1 MPKLTDEKK
10 KLIENLIHDRVY
22 EEATNLLKLE
32 RVDAFT
38 MAELAES
45 VGVAKGTLYN
55 YFKDKQ
61 EVIFYVYKR
70 LDEEFMGKIKKH
82 FAEHPHDFENNLRF
96 FIRTN
101 LETRRAN
108 HFMDTALVSYTYE
121 IMKNKSKNKLGAP
134 IFKPFMVENRKF
146 MTDFFLAGQ
155 EAGVFKD
162 YPPKFMAGFID
173 IYLLGVK
180 TYAFMS
186 VSELFDNEIAKSAFS
201 QTEEMLLN
209 TVCKKQQ

>member
-146 MTDFFLAGQ
+146 MTDFFIAGQ
-155 EAGVFKD
+155 EAGVFKE
-162 YPPKFMAGFID
+162 YNPKFMAGFID
-173 IYLLGVK
+173 TYLLGVK

-186 VSELFDNEIAKSAFS
+186 VPELFDNETAKIAFS
-201 QTEEMLLN
+201 QTEEMLIS
-209 TVCKKQQ
+209 TVCKK

>member
-22 EEATNLLKLE
+22 EEAVALLKLE

-38 MAELAES
+38 MAELAEC

-70 LDEEFMGKIKKH
+70 LDEEFMSKIKKH
-82 FAEHPHDFENNLRF
+82 FAEHPNDFENNLRF
-96 FIRTN
+96 FIRMN
-101 LETRRAN
+101 LEARRAN

-121 IMKNKSKNKLGAP
+121 VMKNKSKNKLSAP